1 MFVNVAIRFLFTAC
15 AFAGFLC
22 DPIVHA
28 ASFSVQTG
36 ESPVP
41 TQVGNSIRGVLQS
54 KAIKVVS
61 NDQTMLELWPRQELP
76 LKSKPSSTD
85 SLAAIPETTLVAV
98 ISIQRAGLQDYKG
111 NDIPSGTYTAR
122 FGLQPQDGD
131 HLGTADFSTFLV
143 LIPAESDK
151 ELGGIDKFKPMVKA
165 SGKVTPSGHPAILSL
180 RPAAAAGALPQVTEP
195 APEHQA
201 IRLKLQGKVAG
212 SNDSADIVFDL
223 VFQGKGHT

>member
-1 MFVNVAIRFLFTAC
+1 
-15 AFAGFLC
+15 
-22 DPIVHA
+22 
-28 ASFSVQTG
+28 
-36 ESPVP
+36 
-41 TQVGNSIRGVLQS
+41 VLQS